1 MLLKPTTILFVTC
14 LGLSFVCQSKSF
26 PSESG
31 RFIRSPS
38 AAIDALND
46 ASTQIGD
53 FVSKGTKVPKKAIE
67 QVTKFITVLTDG
79 ITKIDNEIKALQKL
93 TATNNLESHNLNHAY
108 YHEYLPI
115 KKNLRESRLKLTRLA
130 KKTVN
135 MSKKIKGFYDNTNIG
150 DAVAIKAQMHTLKKF
165 LKESMPILLES
176 EAEYKSAIDKL
187 ETFAPKFFDFNQE
200 VKKMLD
206 QGDALWYKWT
216 SEVRAGV
223 YAGAGTGTT
232 ICIIVDVAGA
242 AGLCSAIYNSIAWP
256 AAVGGVEG
264 AIAAYTSQL
273 KNVKLAGDEINLRM
287 TGLDTSMKE
296 TIAFLET
303 EVKIIIEWQEDVENV
318 QDTVSQFNAQQLSEL
333 KDVFIDGIDDLQASA
348 QAFLDRP
355 DNVFGS

>member
-46 ASTQIGD
+46 ASTQIGNL
-53 FVSKGTKVPKKAIE
+53 VSKGTKVPKDSIE
-67 QVTKFITVLTDG
+67 QVTKFITVLTEG
-79 ITKIDNEIKALQKL
+79 IKKIDNEIKVLQKL
-93 TATNNLESHNLNHAY
+93 SATNNLKAHKLNHAY

-115 KKNLRESRLKLTRLA
+115 KRNLRESRLKLTRLA

-135 MSKKIKGFYDNTNIG
+135 MSKKIRGFYDNTYIG

-165 LKESMPILLES
+165 LKESMSILQES
-176 EAEYKSAIDKL
+176 EELYKSAIAKL
-187 ETFAPKFFDFNQE
+187 EAFAPRFFDFNQD

-206 QGDALWYKWT
+206 ENDDASTKWKA
-216 SEVRAGV
+216 EVRGGV
-223 YAGAGTGTT
+223 YGGTGGGTLA
-232 ICIIVDVAGA
+232 CIIADVAGA
-242 AGLCSAIYNSIAWP
+242 SGICSAIYNIVTWP
-256 AAVGGVEG
+256 AAIGGVEG
-264 AIAAYTSQL
+264 AIAAYNKQL
-273 KNVKLAGDEINLRM
+273 KKVKLAGDEIHLRM

-296 TIAFLET
+296 TIEFLET
-303 EVKIIIEWQEDVENV
+303 EVTVIIEWQEDVENV
-318 QDTVSQFNAQQLSEL
+318 QDTVSQFNAQELSYL
-333 KDVFIDGIDDLQASA
+333 KNIFIEGIDDLQASA

-355 DNVFGS
+355 DNVFA

>member
-1 MLLKPTTILFVTC
+1 MFN
-14 LGLSFVCQSKSF
+14 FA
-26 PSESG
+26 ESG

-53 FVSKGTKVPKKAIE
+53 LVSKGTKVPKKAIE

-242 AGLCSAIYNSIAWP
+242 AGKWKIGYVFVVLLYFSSLISP
-256 AAVGGVEG
+256 SKTPKLVPF
-264 AIAAYTSQL
+264 QL
-273 KNVKLAGDEINLRM
+273 V
-287 TGLDTSMKE
+287 
-296 TIAFLET
+296 
-303 EVKIIIEWQEDVENV
+303 
-318 QDTVSQFNAQQLSEL
+318 
-333 KDVFIDGIDDLQASA
+333 
-348 QAFLDRP
+348 
-355 DNVFGS
+355 

>member
-1 MLLKPTTILFVTC
+1 
-14 LGLSFVCQSKSF
+14 
-26 PSESG
+26 
-31 RFIRSPS
+31 
-38 AAIDALND
+38 
-46 ASTQIGD
+46 
-53 FVSKGTKVPKKAIE
+53 
-67 QVTKFITVLTDG
+67 
-79 ITKIDNEIKALQKL
+79 
-93 TATNNLESHNLNHAY
+93 
-108 YHEYLPI
+108 
-115 KKNLRESRLKLTRLA
+115 
-130 KKTVN
+130 

-150 DAVAIKAQMHTLKKF
+150 DVVAIKGQMHTLKKF
-165 LKESMPILLES
+165 LKESMPILQEA
-176 EAEYKSAIDKL
+176 EAEYKSAIEKL

-256 AAVGGVEG
+256 AAIGGVEG
-264 AIAAYTSQL
+264 AIAAYTAQL
-273 KNVKLAGDEINLRM
+273 KKVESAGDEINLRM

-296 TIAFLET
+296 TIHFLET

-318 QDTVSQFNAQQLSEL
+318 QDTVSQCNAQELSEL
-333 KDVFIDGIDDLQASA
+333 KNVFIEGIDDLQASA

-355 DNVFGS
+355 ENVFGS